1 MKIYITRHSK
11 TLWNEQFKL
20 QGWKDSPLTLDGKRD
35 ALCLKDVIKDKNI
48 DSVYSS
54 PLNRAYETAQIIFP
68 KSKIIKDKRLMEMN
82 FGIYEG
88 RNIRELKNNHEYHDL
103 WNNPSPN
110 YGLPGGETYQQV
122 IDRFQNFIDEK
133 YKENPNQTIFITI
146 HGMLFTIVHGIA
158 LNLPVNRFNEINGE
172 IIRGCSLSLFE
183 YKNSQYQ
190 IQYLGKDDYLD
201 PQTKISYK

>member
-1 MKIYITRHSK
+1 
-11 TLWNEQFKL
+11 
-20 QGWKDSPLTLDGKRD
+20 
-35 ALCLKDVIKDKNI
+35 
-48 DSVYSS
+48 
-54 PLNRAYETAQIIFP
+54 
-68 KSKIIKDKRLMEMN
+68 MEMN

-88 RNIRELKNNHEYHDL
+88 RNIKELKIIMNIMIC

-122 IDRFQNFIDEK
+122 IDRFQNFMTKNIK
-133 YKENPNQTIFITI
+133 RILNQTIFITI

-172 IIRGCSLSLFE
+172 IIRGCSLSLIE